1 MLWLLLLLPLLTGGC
16 TGLLW
21 HYTDWTDRPAINPN
35 LRLFQAGRQK
45 DLLVVYDEYAE
56 RSKTVQ
62 PRAYLLYKNQERV
75 AQSQCPHF
83 VGIRMA
89 QGLPAVP
96 VFQDSMPLETNSLPG
111 LYAVVSTNTE
121 SFLVCSNHQTVSSHN
136 LPMYTDPAG
145 VAERNALMPFAV
157 TVDVSLVAGA
167 IYCWLIS
174 PKTDTWPNQ

>member
-1 MLWLLLLLPLLTGGC
+1 MLWFLLLLPLMTGGC

-35 LRLFQAGRQK
+35 LRLFQAERQK
-45 DLLVVYDEYAE
+45 DLLVVYDEYSE
-56 RSKTVQ
+56 RNKTVLS
-62 PRAYLLYKNQERV
+62 RAYLLYKNQERV
-75 AQSQCPHF
+75 EQNQRPDF
-83 VGIRMA
+83 VGVRMA
-89 QGLPAVP
+89 QKLPAVT
-96 VFQDSMPLETNSLPG
+96 VFQDSTPPETNSLPR

-136 LPMYTDPAG
+136 LPMYTDPVG
-145 VAERNALMPFAV
+145 EAERNALMPFAI

-174 PKTDTWPNQ
+174 PKTDTWPR